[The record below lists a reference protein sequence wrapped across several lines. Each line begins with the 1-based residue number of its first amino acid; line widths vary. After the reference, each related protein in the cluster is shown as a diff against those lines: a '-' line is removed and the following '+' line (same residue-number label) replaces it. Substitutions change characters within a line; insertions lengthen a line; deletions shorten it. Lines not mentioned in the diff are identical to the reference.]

1 MFHPKSLSLTLL
13 SSSLTLLSYHVIFYS
28 DSLQRGDRQFIEFI
42 EFIDYLNIVYIIY
55 TFTSYYRKHTKAFLL
70 FPVFCYL

>member
-28 DSLQRGDRQFIEFI
+28 NSLQRGDRQFIEFI
-42 EFIDYLNIVYIIY
+42 EFIEFID
-55 TFTSYYRKHTKAFLL
+55 
-70 FPVFCYL
+70 

>member
-1 MFHPKSLSLTLL
+1 MFHQKSLSLTLL

-42 EFIDYLNIVYIIY
+42 DYLNIVYIIY

>member
-42 EFIDYLNIVYIIY
+42 DYLNIVYIIY
-55 TFTSYYRKHTKAFLL
+55 TFTGYYRKHTKAILL

>member
-42 EFIDYLNIVYIIY
+42 DYLNIVYIIY